1 MLNLDIERVNEYF
14 SNLDK
19 KNLLMLYLSMLIL
32 FFIIGNLIYSNYIV
46 SEKENLDKQKKEI
59 IKKLSKIRSYK
70 KVISSSKE
78 KYLKQKSLLATL
90 EEDVRYLNSIVY
102 ISKRLYIDDKKYLTI
117 LNKYLQIAPLI
128 NASFELNKTIKDVK
142 EYTIKVDGN
151 ISVKNYFNFISFIR
165 ELEKVD
171 AIVTIN
177 QLVLNRKKDNISY
190 EINLSLWSIN

>member
-70 KVISSSKE
+70 KVISSSKK

-102 ISKRLYIDDKKYLTI
+102 TSKRLYIDDKKYLTI
-117 LNKYLQIAPLI
+117 LNKYLQVAPLI
-128 NASFELNKTIKDVK
+128 NASFEFNKTIKDVK
-142 EYTIKVDGN
+142 EYNIKVNGIMD
-151 ISVKNYFNFISFIR
+151 VKNYFNFISFIR

-177 QLVLNRKKDNISY
+177 QLVLNRKKDNINY